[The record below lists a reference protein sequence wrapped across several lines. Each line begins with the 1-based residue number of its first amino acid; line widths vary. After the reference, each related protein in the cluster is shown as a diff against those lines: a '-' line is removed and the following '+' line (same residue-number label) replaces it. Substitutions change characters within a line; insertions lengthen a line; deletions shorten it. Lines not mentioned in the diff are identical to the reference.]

1 MPAHL
6 VEVQRS
12 ARRDV
17 ERLPAA
23 TRSRIAARVDR
34 LARRPRPPGCE
45 KLVGLDAFRLRIDD
59 YRLIYEV
66 DDARRAVIVIR
77 ARHRRE
83 VYRKLR

>member
-1 MPAHL
+1 M
-6 VEVQRS
+6 
-12 ARRDV
+12 
-17 ERLPAA
+17 
-23 TRSRIAARVDR
+23 
-34 LARRPRPPGCE
+34 
-45 KLVGLDAFRLRIDD
+45 GLDAFRLRIDD